1 MPLKTEVLKDL
12 LSFEFHNMK
21 KNIEIDKLVV
31 NPENYRFD
39 PVDNQGEAIDL
50 MIEEKGEEILSLAQH
65 IYENGLDKSK
75 DSRVVEIKKGLFLIL
90 DGNRRA
96 TAIKCMTNPSIIK
109 KDSLKNKFRELT
121 KGKGSVPKKI
131 NVFVYKAE
139 AEASEWIKLDHTG
152 KNNGA
157 GQDPWDPS
165 GKERFDWKFGG
176 QISPATQT
184 INLFEEE
191 TKHKLDR
198 KKIKISTINRILS
211 NPESRSYLGIDIRNR
226 DIILTSKKQEVIDRL
241 DKLFNKI
248 IIDDISVAEVY
259 RTPDTIKFMENLY
272 GEKPKLTKSRKV
284 VSAKTKSKKSK
295 AKSKKSLPKSN
306 GRNVLIPPSCVL
318 QIYERKINN
327 IYHELRS
334 LHLDEAPNA
343 IGVLFRVFLEIS
355 IDCYSS
361 KYGLIFKSGTKLAGK
376 IAKVADELEKS
387 GISKSQLKNIRSVT
401 RKGNSI
407 LSIDYFHEYVHSFKS
422 QPVPVDLIYKWEN
435 LQEFFEI
442 LWEEIGKKERKKKK

>member
-1 MPLKTEVLKDL
+1 
-12 LSFEFHNMK
+12 MK

-39 PVDNQGEAIDL
+39 PVDNQSEAIDL
-50 MIEEKGEEILSLAQH
+50 MIDEKGDEILGLAKH
-65 IYENGLDKSK
+65 IYEHGLDKSK
-75 DSRVVEIKKGLFLIL
+75 DSRVIEIKKGLFLIL

-96 TAIKCMTNPSIIK
+96 TAIKCMADPSIIK
-109 KDSLKNKFRELT
+109 KDSLRDKFRELI
-121 KGKGSVPKKI
+121 KGKGSIPKKI
-131 NVFVYKAE
+131 NVFVYNAE
-139 AEASEWIKLDHTG
+139 SEASEWIKLDHTG

-176 QISPATQT
+176 QISPATQ
-184 INLFEEE
+184 IVNLFEEE
-191 TKHKLDR
+191 TKTQLDR
-198 KKIKISTINRILS
+198 KKLKLSTINRILS

-226 DIILTSKKQEVIDRL
+226 DIVLISKKQEVIERL

-248 IIDDISVAEVY
+248 IIDDVSVAEVY
-259 RTPDTIKFMENLY
+259 RTPDSIKFMENLF
-272 GEKPKLTKSRKV
+272 GEKPILTKPRKV
-284 VSAKTKSKKSK
+284 VSTKAITKKEKTQSKR
-295 AKSKKSLPKSN
+295 SLPRSN
-306 GRNVLIPPSCVL
+306 GRNVLIPPSCIL
-318 QIYERKINN
+318 RIYERKINN
-327 IYHELRS
+327 IYHELKS
-334 LHLDEAPNA
+334 LPLDEYPNA
-343 IGVLFRVFLEIS
+343 VGVLFRVFLETS

-361 KYGLIFKSGTKLAGK
+361 RNGLPFRSDAKLAGK
-376 IAKVADELEKS
+376 ISKVADELEKS
-387 GISKSQLKNIRSVT
+387 GITKSQLKNIRSVT
-401 RKGNSI
+401 RKGNAI